1 MFLPISE
8 KAVPAAFLLP
18 FFAPWQLKVFLDF
31 MGNIIYN
38 IDMLEANGPALRE
51 PQSKALEPNLFELR
65 TKVGSNISRVL
76 YFFIVGKRIILAN
89 GFIKKQDQTPESEK
103 ARARRYRDDYFR
115 RYGK

>member
-1 MFLPISE
+1 MLA
-8 KAVPAAFLLP
+8 KTLR
-18 FFAPWQLKVFLDF
+18 D
-31 MGNIIYN
+31 

-51 PQSKALEPNLFELR
+51 PQYKALEPNLFELR

-76 YFFIVGKRIILAN
+76 YFFIVGKRIILTN
-89 GFIKKQDQTPESEK
+89 GFIKKKDQTPESEK

>member
-1 MFLPISE
+1 MSNYTVDFYTMEDGFQPVAAYLASLDE
-8 KAVPAAFLLP
+8 KMLAKTLR
-18 FFAPWQLKVFLDF
+18 D
-31 MGNIIYN
+31 
-38 IDMLEANGPALRE
+38 IDMLETNGPALRE

-76 YFFIVGKRIILAN
+76 YFFIVGKRIILTN

-103 ARARRYRDDYFR
+103 ARARRYRDDYIR

>member
-1 MFLPISE
+1 MLA
-8 KAVPAAFLLP
+8 KTLR
-18 FFAPWQLKVFLDF
+18 D
-31 MGNIIYN
+31 

-76 YFFIVGKRIILAN
+76 YFFIVGKRIILTN

-103 ARARRYRDDYFR
+103 SRARRYRDDYFR